1 MILSL
6 IIQMG
11 PIALYQLVPLD
22 DLKNPFDI
30 DFENK
35 ERLRDLALLTAYTSA
50 TKVDQQAQNQTL

>member
-22 DLKNPFDI
+22 DLKNPFNI

-35 ERLRDLALLTAYTSA
+35 ERLRDLAFLTAYTSA